1 MTVTKPTTTRKL
13 AFLDPQAREATLRVL
28 LYGPPGT
35 GKTTAACTLPGPIL
49 FLNAE
54 SSSALDFARSRG
66 VEVREFPVTGRQTLV
81 DASLYLRDGGDGER
95 TVVVD
100 PVEDVWRI
108 LVEEMAPQGRPTLQQ
123 FGDAGTL
130 IERFCRFLCKDSG
143 MNVCFVC
150 HENPMDTGD
159 GILLMPMTGG
169 RKNPQILSA
178 MCDVVA
184 YTGVSR
190 QKDGPPRYISLVQP
204 DERRYAKNRNGILS
218 PVTDTNPGEWLDA
231 YRVFAQP
238 AAKETA

>member
-1 MTVTKPTTTRKL
+1 MSTTAPAKRTLKFVTPESRPSRT
-13 AFLDPQAREATLRVL
+13 AIC

-35 GKTTAACTLPGPIL
+35 GKSTAAAGMPGPIL
-49 FLNAE
+49 YLNAE

-66 VEVREFPVTGRQTLV
+66 AQIREFPVTGKQSLI
-81 DASLYLRDGGDGER
+81 DASLYLRDGGDGEQ

-108 LVEEMAPQGRPTLQQ
+108 LVEEMAPTGRPTLQQ

-130 IERFCRFLCKDSG
+130 IERFARFLVKDAD
-143 MNVCFVC
+143 VHAVFVC

-169 RKNPQILSA
+169 RKNPQILAA

-184 YTGVSR
+184 YTGVIQS
-190 QKDGPPRYISLVQP
+190 KDKEPRYVAKVTP
-204 DERRYAKNRNGILS
+204 DERRYAKNRNGILAPVVDLDLAAWTRAYTEFAKSS
-218 PVTDTNPGEWLDA
+218 P
-231 YRVFAQP
+231 
-238 AAKETA
+238 KEK